1 MAEVQSIPGL
11 KTTYVVK
18 KAGSGSQVVQAK
30 NTVTVHATGV
40 VVETNK
46 QFWSTHDKGQKP
58 FTYQAGVG
66 GVIVGWDKGCLGMK
80 LGEVRTLTIPAAE
93 GYGKGGFPSWGIP
106 KNATLHFT
114 IEVLKIR

>member
-80 LGEVRTLTIPAAE
+80 LGEVRCPIPNPASVEQSSSPQCDNSSA
-93 GYGKGGFPSWGIP
+93 P
-106 KNATLHFT
+106 
-114 IEVLKIR
+114 